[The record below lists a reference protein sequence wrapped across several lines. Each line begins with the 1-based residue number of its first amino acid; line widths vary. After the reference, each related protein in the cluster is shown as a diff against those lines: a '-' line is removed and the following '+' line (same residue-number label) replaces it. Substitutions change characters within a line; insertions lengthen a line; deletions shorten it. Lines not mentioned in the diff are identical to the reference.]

1 MFSVYRTLS
10 LRFFG
15 RHWVRVALIV
25 ASIALGVS
33 TLVATRALNDTM
45 NRAGLASV
53 NPMPGVADFVVS
65 NGELTIPADLAKT
78 LAKIPGVQE
87 AWPRIFENV
96 KLPDLEDR
104 AVLVLGIDRDE
115 SQKSAGLDISL
126 TLDPDVKEWTSSVEK
141 LVSYL
146 PVFMRNYAKKLEP
159 APAVIGEE
167 LDRSLKEKNQPRLLA
182 VMKSQTGPRRYL
194 FRVGKVRAR
203 GVAAALGGNIVIMD
217 VPGAGRILGLPPGQ
231 VNRIDVTLRP
241 GVNRSKVRSEVEEVA
256 KGHGVVRTPDEQ
268 NQALG
273 NVMSGM
279 QTGFSLCGLAALVVG
294 LFLVYNA
301 LAVCVAERRHEIGV
315 LLSLGATRR
324 QVRWLFAG
332 EAALL
337 GLAGSLLGIPLGV
350 GLAYLGLQPTQQ
362 VMTETFF
369 PIEARHVEVG
379 FGLVVLAL
387 AAGLLTAVAAALVP
401 AFAASREIP
410 AEAVRRIV
418 KPPSGAYFAS
428 QVMISFG
435 MLLLGT
441 GFILYRKELPALIV
455 NIERQLVGWT
465 GLALFSEQQL
475 ARLGTYGGMIL
486 VLLSALLAAPILTAI
501 VARLLHPLAQALWPI
516 EWRLAADNLVRAPG
530 RTGLVIA
537 ALAAG
542 VALVTQTYG
551 TIVSNRT
558 ALREWVQEAIAADLI
573 VSSGSPVG
581 AGGGQTQDMKESLVD
596 QIRAIPGIESAL
608 PMRFRRV
615 PYRDT
620 QVLLF
625 AIDAAGTYE
634 IELKRQ
640 AELKSLHL
648 YKALETPRTAVISDN
663 FAALHRVGK
672 GDTLTLNSASG
683 EVRFLVV
690 GTMEDYSWNHGTIFI
705 NRQEYKQ
712 FWRES
717 EVNVFDVFVTA
728 GDGRVQAVRETLL
741 QKLGAENGLVV
752 KTRQELQE
760 QIDGMIERLYG
771 IALSQ
776 QVVVMFVAALGV
788 VMALMI
794 SVMQRRREMGLLR
807 AIGAS
812 RAQVV
817 YSILAEAFLMGVIGT
832 LIGFL
837 VGIPLEWYVLKVL
850 ILEESGYLFP
860 VYLPWKEGLL
870 ILAVG
875 LATPILAGLGPA
887 LISVR
892 QGIPDAVAYE

>member
-33 TLVATRALNDTM
+33 TLVATRALNETM

-53 NPMPGVADFVVS
+53 NPMPGVADLVVS

-104 AVLVLGIDRDE
+104 TVLVLGIDRDE

-126 TLDPDVKEWTSSVEK
+126 TLDPDIKEWTSSIEK

-146 PVFMRNYAKKLEP
+146 PVFMRDYAKKLEP
-159 APAVIGEE
+159 SPAVIGEE

-182 VMKSQTGPRRYL
+182 VKKSQTGPRRYL
-194 FRVGKVRAR
+194 FRVGKVQAR

-217 VPGAGRILGLPPGQ
+217 IPGAGRTLGLPSGQ

-241 GVNRSKVRSEVEEVA
+241 GDNRSKIRSEVEEVV
-256 KGHGVVRTPDEQ
+256 KGHGVVRTPEEQ

-332 EAALL
+332 EAAIL
-337 GLAGSLLGIPLGV
+337 GLAGSLLGIPLGI
-350 GLAYLGLQPTQQ
+350 GLAYLGLQPVQQ
-362 VMTETFF
+362 VLSDVFF
-369 PIEARHVEVG
+369 SIEAHHVEVG
-379 FGLVVLAL
+379 FGLVGLAV
-387 AAGLLTAVAAALVP
+387 AAGLITAVAAALVP
-401 AFAASREIP
+401 AFAVSREIP

-418 KPPSGAYFAS
+418 KPPSVGYLAS
-428 QVMISFG
+428 QVVSSLGFL
-435 MLLLGT
+435 MLGV
-441 GFILYRKELPALIV
+441 GFILLRDLLPPRI
-455 NIERQLVGWT
+455 
-465 GLALFSEQQL
+465 
-475 ARLGTYGGMIL
+475 GTYGGMIL
-486 VLLSALLAAPILTAI
+486 VLLSALLAAPIVTAI
-501 VARLLHPLAQALWPI
+501 IARMLHPFAQALWPI

-573 VSSGSPVG
+573 VTSGSPVG

-596 QIRAIPGIESAL
+596 QIRMIPGIESAL

-625 AIDAAGTYE
+625 AIDATGTYQ

-648 YKALETPRTAVISDN
+648 YKALETPRTAVVSDN

-672 GDTLTLNSASG
+672 GDTLALNSASG
-683 EVRFLVV
+683 EVRFLIV

-705 NRQEYKQ
+705 NRKEYKQ

-892 QGIPDAVAYE
+892 QKIPEAVAYE